1 MTNVGGRPSKLDA
14 DVKKQLVDAISAGN
28 YIEVACEHA
37 GITKRTFYTW
47 LEKGEIARS
56 GEYREFYLEIQEAQA
71 NLEVALVAQWMQNV
85 KKDWRAA
92 AEMLSRRFPDRWSP
106 TRYMKQEISGP
117 DQSPLRIY
125 TLDIGG
131 ELADDNYANEAIT
144 SG

>member
-1 MTNVGGRPSKLDA
+1 MTTNVGGRPSKLDS

-28 YIEVACEHA
+28 FIEVACEHA
-37 GITKRTFYTW
+37 GITKMTFYNW
-47 LEKGEIARS
+47 LDKGEAAKS

-71 NLEVALVAQWMQNV
+71 HLEVALVAQWMQHV

-92 AEMLSRRFPDRWSP
+92 AEMLSRRFPEKWSP

-131 ELADDNYANEAIT
+131 ELANDDYADNSA
-144 SG
+144 S